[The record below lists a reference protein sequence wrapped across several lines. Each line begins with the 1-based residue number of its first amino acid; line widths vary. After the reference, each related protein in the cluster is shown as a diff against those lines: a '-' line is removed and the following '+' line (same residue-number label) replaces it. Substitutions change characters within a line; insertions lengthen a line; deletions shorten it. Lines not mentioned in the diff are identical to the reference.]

1 MQSDSVL
8 ESILSNAIT
17 FSYQRGG
24 ISIHFR
30 DMSYER
36 ITYETLEERYQALI
50 QAMREADN
58 AEGCLEVMRRRAKLG
73 EDMTP
78 MDLCYIRHDMDVNDP
93 FYAAEQ
99 SYYDEINPK
108 LAVLSNELDRLIL
121 DSPFRPEIEEMVGSL
136 TLTLMEES
144 QLGYDSRIIPLS
156 QAENELIARHGQL
169 LSNAAVHW
177 EGKEIPRGLMT
188 VYTQSSDRETRRL
201 ANEAVTDSWEAQRPE
216 LEEIYDKLVHNRA
229 EQAKTLGFSNFV
241 ELSYHRMNRIGYGPE
256 EVRCFREQVK
266 RHLKP
271 LLAQMEQ
278 RRRQRLGLEHLY
290 YYDGICFL
298 NGNPT
303 PMGDTEQC
311 LAATREMYTRI
322 SPETADFIGY
332 LLDNGLY
339 DVEIRTGKR
348 TGGYMMHL
356 EKYRAPFI
364 FANFDGTSENA
375 YIMCHEGGHAFQD
388 YLKRGEEIRDRCHYT
403 SETAETHAMA
413 MEFFAWPHMELFFGE
428 RAEDYRTMH
437 LENAL
442 RLIARECLQDEFEQ
456 RVYECPDMS
465 PKERNDLWLRLSR
478 EYLPGSD
485 CAGNTHLEEGCSWQH
500 IPHVFLWPFYAI
512 DYALAQVCALEYC
525 RWMQQ
530 DKDAAWQSYLT
541 FCRKTGSMDF
551 PHLVKAAGLDDPF
564 AEGTLCSLIG
574 WLQDQI

>member
-1 MQSDSVL
+1 MP
-8 ESILSNAIT
+8 
-17 FSYQRGG
+17 
-24 ISIHFR
+24 
-30 DMSYER
+30 YER

-58 AEGCLEVMRRRAKLG
+58 AEACLEVMRRRAKLG

-188 VYTQSSDRETRRL
+188 VYTQSADRETRKL
-201 ANEAVTDSWEAQRPE
+201 AHEAVTDSWEAQRPE

-322 SPETADFIGY
+322 SPETADFIGFM
-332 LLDNGLY
+332 LDNGLY
-339 DVEIRTGKR
+339 DVEIRPGKR

-413 MEFFAWPHMELFFGE
+413 MEFFAWPHMELFFGD

-437 LENAL
+437 LESAL
-442 RLIARECLQDEFEQ
+442 RLYQRLLCL
-456 RVYECPDMS
+456 
-465 PKERNDLWLRLSR
+465 
-478 EYLPGSD
+478 
-485 CAGNTHLEEGCSWQH
+485 
-500 IPHVFLWPFYAI
+500 
-512 DYALAQVCALEYC
+512 
-525 RWMQQ
+525 
-530 DKDAAWQSYLT
+530 
-541 FCRKTGSMDF
+541 
-551 PHLVKAAGLDDPF
+551 
-564 AEGTLCSLIG
+564 
-574 WLQDQI
+574 